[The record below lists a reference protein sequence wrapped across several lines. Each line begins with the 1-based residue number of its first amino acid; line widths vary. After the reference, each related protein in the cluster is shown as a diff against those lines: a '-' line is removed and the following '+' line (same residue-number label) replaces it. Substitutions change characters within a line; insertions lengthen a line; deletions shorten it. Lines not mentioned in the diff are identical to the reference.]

1 MLAST
6 IQLPQQHPT
15 NTNQQSHNSAAN
27 ASRKKCFT
35 LEHHHTHNVMTVV
48 VPKPNSMPK
57 STSPRSCPAPASTY
71 QPPHNRATSQ
81 YYQQPTTITDQ
92 DHINTSNR
100 MPNMICLMFHP
111 RSHTTN
117 THNRHQYQ
125 MYVKLCISMRYV
137 NLLRKEVIQPHLPLR
152 LPCYDLVPIT
162 GPTFD
167 GSSPKGLGHR
177 LRVLPTFVT

>member
-48 VPKPNSMPK
+48 VPKPNSMQK

-71 QPPHNRATSQ
+71 QPPHNRTTSQ
-81 YYQQPTTITDQ
+81 YYHEPTT
-92 DHINTSNR
+92 
-100 MPNMICLMFHP
+100 
-111 RSHTTN
+111 TTVQGH
-117 THNRHQYQ
+117 THNPTDHAHDLFDVPPTPTHHQHPQ
-125 MYVKLCISMRYV
+125 RASVPKACEAMYIYEICK
-137 NLLRKEVIQPHLPLR
+137 
-152 LPCYDLVPIT
+152 
-162 GPTFD
+162 
-167 GSSPKGLGHR
+167 SP
-177 LRVLPTFVT
+177 